1 MTKPMVRIHNLETDE
16 IIDREMTDAEYVD
29 YQAQQALAIE
39 EQEAKAQSEA
49 DKAALLERMGLTEEE
64 ARLLLS

>member
-1 MTKPMVRIHNLETDE
+1 MVRIHNLETDE